1 MDVIKTAPDSGVITT
16 AEAGELVKK
25 HIESQI
31 GGPRRELGTLQV
43 APLRGQ
49 PIYSHAN
56 YDPSSRTKFMG
67 RSHFYDLQLLH
78 AMATKLGEKAGETLA
93 MIMMTWLEGKEV
105 LKPV

>member
-1 MDVIKTAPDSGVITT
+1 
-16 AEAGELVKK
+16 
-25 HIESQI
+25 
-31 GGPRRELGTLQV
+31 
-43 APLRGQ
+43 
-49 PIYSHAN
+49 
-56 YDPSSRTKFMG
+56 MG